1 MWAINVQYRRCR
13 SITAPQYVL
22 PQQVPQEQQQR
33 QHHRADEDR
42 VFGLELPSK
51 DDADDRPR
59 NRVEAVHDAIIEA
72 PAPAADGGAGVVE
85 VRDDEGKNGAHEE
98 KEDEEDE
105 DEDEEDYPED
115 KDQEEQ
121 KQEGDGSNQ
130 VKSTFAP
137 SFFWRATLNVYS
149 TIKTDLR

>member
-1 MWAINVQYRRCR
+1 M
-13 SITAPQYVL
+13 
-22 PQQVPQEQQQR
+22 
-33 QHHRADEDR
+33 
-42 VFGLELPSK
+42 FGLELPSK

-72 PAPAADGGAGVVE
+72 PAPAGDGGAGVVE

-98 KEDEEDE
+98 KEDEEDG
-105 DEDEEDYPED
+105 DEDVEDYPED

-130 VKSTFAP
+130 VKSTSAP
-137 SFFWRATLNVYS
+137 SFFFGEPHLVCN
-149 TIKTDLR
+149 TIKYVWRK